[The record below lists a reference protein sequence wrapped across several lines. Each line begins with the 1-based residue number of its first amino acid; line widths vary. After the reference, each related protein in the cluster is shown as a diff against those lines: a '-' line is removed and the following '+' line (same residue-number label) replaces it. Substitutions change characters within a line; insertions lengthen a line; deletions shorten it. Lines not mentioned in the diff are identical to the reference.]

1 MSRRLFVAA
10 LLVAAAAVTTTA
22 AATPD
27 FAALGVQPY
36 NPPKAAPDFALPDLD
51 GKTVRL
57 QDFRGK
63 VVVLFFWATW

>member
-1 MSRRLFVAA
+1 MSRRLFVAV
-10 LLVAAAAVTTTA
+10 LLVAAAVTTTA

-36 NPPKAAPDFALPDLD
+36 NPPKAAPDFSLPDLD

-57 QDFRGK
+57 QDLRGK
-63 VVVLFFWATW
+63 VVILFFWATW